1 MLHKC
6 KMTILDKKLYPELQ
20 EAYCADPQSGPCPC
34 YHVGDQY
41 LFERYDGADDFW
53 KMGAGT
59 LIKATHGIDGV
70 AGGPGRP
77 HCSELW
83 DAVSRYIYTAL
94 QGGSIMR
101 GWMNDERVMIACCS
115 DGTRPVIFKIERL
128 DYKAVHVPG
137 LESAE
142 KAASLSSALAA
153 LPGVSSVAV
162 RAEEG
167 FIEVYVDGA
176 VPDEAI
182 RAAAPEAVRI
192 D

>member
-1 MLHKC
+1 
-6 KMTILDKKLYPELQ
+6 
-20 EAYCADPQSGPCPC
+20 
-34 YHVGDQY
+34 
-41 LFERYDGADDFW
+41 
-53 KMGAGT
+53 
-59 LIKATHGIDGV
+59 
-70 AGGPGRP
+70 
-77 HCSELW
+77 
-83 DAVSRYIYTAL
+83 
-94 QGGSIMR
+94 MR

-167 FIEVYVDGA
+167 FIEVYVDGT